1 MANNNNNQNNK
12 PKKSPNKKGSSTFSF
27 LLPYLIILGIILL
40 LVTTMSPRGNKYHYD
55 FGGDIVK
62 FEDKMKEVEDKNI
75 NKIVIDEH
83 ERVINVSGSFN
94 DYYPNDKKPGW
105 YETSFKITVS
115 ASEDHRNRI
124 NELFEGRGLDTK
136 ITYNDAFHVSFWQ
149 SLLPMLLPMLILGIA
164 GFFLI
169 SKAGNGQNNK
179 AFDFGKS
186 PVKNIENIKIRFS
199 DVAGCEEEKEE
210 MKELVEYLKN
220 PKKFASM
227 GARIPKGV
235 ILTGNPGTGKTLLA
249 KAVAGEAGVP
259 FFSISGSDFVEMF
272 VGVGA
277 SRVRDMFKKAQQYAP
292 SIIFIDEIDAVG
304 RQRGSGIGGGHDERE
319 QTLNQLLVEMDG
331 FADNAGIIVIAATN
345 RPDVLDPA
353 LLRPGRF
360 DRQIMVSLPD
370 KNGRE
375 AILKVHARNKKI
387 SSEVDFAN
395 IAMRTP
401 GFSGAELEN
410 VLNEAAILAVRQNKQ
425 VINTADIDEAVDR
438 VMGGPAKKTRS
449 ITEKERRMVAYH
461 ESGHTIIGLVLEH
474 AMKVQKVTIIP
485 RGQAGGYV
493 LMTPTD
499 DRFLQT
505 KSELLEQITGL
516 LGGRMSE
523 EIFFGDVTTGAQNDI
538 EKATKIARMMVS
550 ELGMSNLGPIQFEQQ
565 SGSVFLG
572 RDYANSQRNFSSE
585 IAYEIDKEI
594 AKIMRSC
601 ESKAREIITDNKDKV
616 TLIAETL
623 LVQETLTNEEV
634 VSLVKDGHLPV
645 KEEYKKEVINTS
657 VIKPAE
663 SKPVDEDKDK

>member
-1 MANNNNNQNNK
+1 
-12 PKKSPNKKGSSTFSF
+12 
-27 LLPYLIILGIILL
+27 
-40 LVTTMSPRGNKYHYD
+40 
-55 FGGDIVK
+55 
-62 FEDKMKEVEDKNI
+62 
-75 NKIVIDEH
+75 
-83 ERVINVSGSFN
+83 
-94 DYYPNDKKPGW
+94 
-105 YETSFKITVS
+105 
-115 ASEDHRNRI
+115 
-124 NELFEGRGLDTK
+124 
-136 ITYNDAFHVSFWQ
+136 
-149 SLLPMLLPMLILGIA
+149 
-164 GFFLI
+164 
-169 SKAGNGQNNK
+169 
-179 AFDFGKS
+179 
-186 PVKNIENIKIRFS
+186 
-199 DVAGCEEEKEE
+199 
-210 MKELVEYLKN
+210 
-220 PKKFASM
+220 
-227 GARIPKGV
+227 
-235 ILTGNPGTGKTLLA
+235 
-249 KAVAGEAGVP
+249 
-259 FFSISGSDFVEMF
+259 
-272 VGVGA
+272 
-277 SRVRDMFKKAQQYAP
+277 
-292 SIIFIDEIDAVG
+292 
-304 RQRGSGIGGGHDERE
+304 
-319 QTLNQLLVEMDG
+319 
-331 FADNAGIIVIAATN
+331 
-345 RPDVLDPA
+345 
-353 LLRPGRF
+353 
-360 DRQIMVSLPD
+360 
-370 KNGRE
+370 
-375 AILKVHARNKKI
+375 
-387 SSEVDFAN
+387 
-395 IAMRTP
+395 
-401 GFSGAELEN
+401 
-410 VLNEAAILAVRQNKQ
+410 
-425 VINTADIDEAVDR
+425 
-438 VMGGPAKKTRS
+438 
-449 ITEKERRMVAYH
+449 MVAYH